1 MIQKAIDAKR
11 DATNT
16 LRNMSNIQLPRNN
29 NGHEADNYGNRNR
42 GGRGYGRGQGKRFY
56 VNNQRNFY
64 QTFTDH
70 VNTLIVQ
77 DDELYH
83 ANINDDDKA
92 IIDGG
97 CNRSMIIK
105 KEIVKNIAS
114 CKRIIRGYD
123 QTAQPTPVTQEGT
136 IAGIPAIVN
145 ENGSRNLLAH
155 I

>member
-1 MIQKAIDAKR
+1 
-11 DATNT
+11 
-16 LRNMSNIQLPRNN
+16 MSNIQLPRNN
-29 NGHEADNYGNRNR
+29 NGHDADNHGNRNR
-42 GGRGYGRGQGKRFY
+42 GGRGYGRGNRNRFY

-64 QTFTDH
+64 HPFTVH
-70 VNTLIVQ
+70 ANTLIVQ

-83 ANINDDDKA
+83 ADINDDNKA

-97 CNRSMIIK
+97 CNRSMIIN
-105 KEIVKNIAS
+105 KEIVKNLTP

-123 QTAQPTPVTQEGT
+123 QMAQPTPVTQEGT